1 LEEALKQRQRIIFI
15 SLVQINTLDER
26 GIYQDLL
33 RQFVFNGHEVTI
45 VCPVERRSGLS
56 TRILKEG
63 ARTILQVR
71 TLNIQ
76 KSPLWE
82 KGLATISLNMLLQK
96 AIKKHLASSSFEL
109 ILYATPPITITGLI
123 RWLKKRD
130 GAKTYLLLKD
140 IFPQNAVD
148 MGMLG
153 NNSFLHNHFK
163 RQEQMLYSLSDR
175 IGCMSPANVS
185 YLCAKHPELQAK
197 VEVNPNAIDLSR
209 VKIGNMNRAEVLNKW
224 GIPNNSV
231 VFLYGGNLGKPQGTT
246 FLLELL
252 ESNAIHP
259 DAYFLIVGDGTDYP
273 VLRTWF
279 DKMRPKNAKI
289 IQRLP
294 KPDFDELAACCD
306 VGLILLRKEFTIP
319 NFPSR
324 MLTYLENQMPVLAMT
339 DTVSDVGPIAK
350 SAGFGDWCLF
360 GDNQAALKLI
370 AFFCVQPERRKAM
383 GVAGFDY
390 MREHY
395 DVKIGYQKITEF
407 VQRSL

>member
-1 LEEALKQRQRIIFI
+1 MRPQKIIFLT
-15 SLVQINTLDER
+15 LVQINTLDER

-33 RQFVFNGHEVTI
+33 RQFIKHGNEVTI
-45 VCPVERRSGLS
+45 VCPVERRAGLS

-63 ARTILQVR
+63 STTILQVR

-96 AIKKHLASSSFEL
+96 AIKKHLADSSFDL
-109 ILYATPPITITGLI
+109 ILYATPPITITRLI

-153 NNSFLHNHFK
+153 NYSFLLKYFK
-163 RQEQMLYSLSDR
+163 RQEQILYRLSDR
-175 IGCMSPANVS
+175 IGCMSPANVA
-185 YLCAKHPELQAK
+185 YLCNRHPELQAK

-209 VKIGNMNRAEVLNKW
+209 VKVGIMNRAEVLNKW

-231 VFLYGGNLGKPQGTT
+231 VFLYGGNLGKPQGTI

-279 DKMRPKNAKI
+279 DKMRPKNAKL

-294 KPDFDELAACCD
+294 KLDFDELAACCD

-324 MLTYLENQMPVLAMT
+324 LLTYLENQMPVLAMA
-339 DTVSDVGPIAK
+339 DTVTDVGPIAK

-360 GDNQAALKLI
+360 GDSEAALKLI
-370 AFFCVQPERRKAM
+370 AFFCFQPKRRKAM
-383 GVAGFDY
+383 GKAGFDY

-395 DVKIGYQKITEF
+395 DVKTAYQKISEF
-407 VQRSL
+407 V

>member
-1 LEEALKQRQRIIFI
+1 
-15 SLVQINTLDER
+15 
-26 GIYQDLL
+26 
-33 RQFVFNGHEVTI
+33 
-45 VCPVERRSGLS
+45 
-56 TRILKEG
+56 
-63 ARTILQVR
+63 
-71 TLNIQ
+71 
-76 KSPLWE
+76 
-82 KGLATISLNMLLQK
+82 
-96 AIKKHLASSSFEL
+96 
-109 ILYATPPITITGLI
+109 
-123 RWLKKRD
+123 
-130 GAKTYLLLKD
+130 
-140 IFPQNAVD
+140 
-148 MGMLG
+148 
-153 NNSFLHNHFK
+153 
-163 RQEQMLYSLSDR
+163 
-175 IGCMSPANVS
+175 MSPANVS

-197 VEVNPNAIDLSR
+197 AEVNPNAIDLRR
-209 VKIGNMNRAEVLNKW
+209 VKIGSMNRAEVLNKW

-252 ESNAIHP
+252 ESKGIHP

-279 DKMRPKNAKI
+279 DKMRPKNAKL
-289 IQRLP
+289 IQRLS

-324 MLTYLENQMPVLAMT
+324 LLTYLENQMPVLAMT

-360 GDNQAALKLI
+360 GDSEAALKLI
-370 AFFCVQPERRKAM
+370 AFFCVQLERRKAM
-383 GVAGFDY
+383 GVAGLDY

-407 VQRSL
+407 VQGSL